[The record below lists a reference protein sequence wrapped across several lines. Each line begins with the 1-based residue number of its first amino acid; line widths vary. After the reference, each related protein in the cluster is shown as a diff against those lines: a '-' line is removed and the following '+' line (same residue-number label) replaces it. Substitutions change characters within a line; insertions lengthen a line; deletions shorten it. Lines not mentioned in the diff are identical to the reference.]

1 VLTRLYIDNYKCF
14 VNFEYR
20 PARKQL
26 ILGGNGTGK
35 STLLEVLGVLRQ
47 FAVDG
52 EKASSLF
59 TWERKTRFG
68 QPRPRLTFE
77 LEAALDGQIYLYRLV
92 IERKGDPVK
101 PSVVAE
107 SLHIDRRPLL
117 EFKDNILI
125 LYEYD
130 EHGEKKTEYPA
141 FDTNLSPLASLGHG
155 VAFHRFRTWF
165 AELLC
170 LRFNPFNSGAQA
182 DGEEEYPHF
191 DRWNFPVWYRHRV
204 EEYPQANL
212 EMLASLRNC
221 LDGFD
226 SLRFEKDDDGDL
238 LLVAEF
244 IAEETPSAK
253 VKFRFNELSEGQ
265 RSLVFLYAILHFVL
279 SRGNTVILDEPDN
292 FVSLRE
298 IQPWLT
304 AVDDAIEDG
313 HGQILIISHHPEIID
328 QWAPGSGVQF
338 VREGIGAVRV
348 EEFHGVPE
356 SPLSAAELIA
366 RGWERE

>member
-1 VLTRLYIDNYKCF
+1 MLTRLYIDNYKCF

-47 FAVDG
+47 FVDG
-52 EKASSLF
+52 EKATSLF
-59 TWERKTRFG
+59 TSRRKTRFG
-68 QPRPRLTFE
+68 RPRRRLTFE
-77 LEAALDGQIYLYRLV
+77 IEACLDRKTYAYRLV
-92 IERKGDPVK
+92 IERSGDPVR
-101 PSVVAE
+101 PRVAAE
-107 SLHIDRRPLL
+107 TVHIDQQPVL
-117 EFKDNILI
+117 EFKDGKVT
-125 LYEYD
+125 LYDYD
-130 EHGEKKTEYPA
+130 EQLDKKTEHP
-141 FDTNLSPLASLGHG
+141 FDTNRSALAIVGYS
-155 VAFHRFRTWF
+155 VAVNRFKNWF
-165 AELLC
+165 FQLRC
-170 LRFNPFNSGAQA
+170 LRINPFGSASRA
-182 DGEEEYPHF
+182 EGEDPHPSS
-191 DRWNFPVWYRHRV
+191 DLSNFSSWYRHLV
-204 EEYPQANL
+204 QEYPKANV
-212 EMLASLRNC
+212 EMLASLRTC

-226 SLRFEKDDDGDL
+226 SLKLEQNEEGIR

-244 IAEETPSAK
+244 MSGETASGK
-253 VKFRFNELSEGQ
+253 VKFRFNELSDGQ
-265 RSLVFLYAILHFVL
+265 RSLVFLYAILHFDL
-279 SRGNTVILDEPDN
+279 AKGNTVILDEPDN
-292 FVSLRE
+292 FISLRE

-348 EEFHGVPE
+348 EAFRGVPE